1 MGPKKSSGFLLS
13 KGYNNLMRIKTVFS
27 LLFQWA
33 LRARHLF
40 VRVRRKER
48 EKRRRMRERRGIFE
62 NLRRKLSEIKQR
74 SLHILALYKC
84 SLAYF
89 GTIQI
94 QSCLFW
100 HYTDTVLPIL
110 ASSCRYSLAYFGII
124 MQIQSCLFRHHHA
137 DTVLP
142 ILAIYRYSLAY
153 FGIIMQIQSC
163 LFWHYT
169 DTVLPILVIIQI
181 QSCLF
186 RHYTDTVLPISASS
200 WRYSLTYFGTTQM
213 QSCPFRHHCTNTD
226 TVLHILA
233 SSYRY
238 TLSLTL

>member
-1 MGPKKSSGFLLS
+1 
-13 KGYNNLMRIKTVFS
+13 MRIKTVFS

-142 ILAIYRYSLAY
+142 ILALYRYSLAYFGHHTDTVLPISALYRYSLAY
-153 FGIIMQIQSC
+153 FGIIMEIQSY
-163 LFWHYT
+163 LFWHHT
-169 DTVLPILVIIQI
+169 DA
-181 QSCLF
+181 
-186 RHYTDTVLPISASS
+186 VLPISASLYKY
-200 WRYSLTYFGTTQM
+200 RYSLAYFGIVIQIHSFLDLIM
-213 QSCPFRHHCTNTD
+213 RLQ
-226 TVLHILA
+226 L
-233 SSYRY
+233 
-238 TLSLTL
+238 